1 MRTEISATC
10 FPSEIGRFID
20 LHRRLRLDAP
30 GTNRKEIS
38 MIEPLAYTI
47 PDACNASAA
56 SRSAIYR
63 AVKNGELT
71 LRKRGKR
78 SLILADELR
87 RWLQS
92 LPVASNHNT

>member
-1 MRTEISATC
+1 MSDT
-10 FPSEIGRFID
+10 
-20 LHRRLRLDAP
+20 
-30 GTNRKEIS
+30 
-38 MIEPLAYTI
+38 LAYTI
-47 PDACNASAA
+47 PEACKAGAA

-63 AVKNGELT
+63 AVKSGELT
-71 LRKRGKR
+71 LRKRGTR

>member
-1 MRTEISATC
+1 
-10 FPSEIGRFID
+10 
-20 LHRRLRLDAP
+20 
-30 GTNRKEIS
+30 

-47 PDACNASAA
+47 PDACKASAA

-63 AVKNGELT
+63 AVKSGDLT
-71 LRKRGKR
+71 LRKRGTR

-92 LPVASNHNT
+92 LPVASNHDT